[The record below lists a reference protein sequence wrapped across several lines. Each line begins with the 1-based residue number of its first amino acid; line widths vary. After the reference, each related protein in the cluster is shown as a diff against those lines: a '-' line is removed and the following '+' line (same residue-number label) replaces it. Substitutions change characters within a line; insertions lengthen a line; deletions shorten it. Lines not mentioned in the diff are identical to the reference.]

1 MPYFV
6 EKCWI
11 DITFNFFLG
20 FSCPFHLL
28 HQDGVTRDFSYCWLQ
43 FLRYLPLCFYYV
55 LLQLSS
61 LYLSTL
67 SLLWPL
73 RWVLTLNINLL
84 IIFPQ
89 MFIISLIINHNLS
102 KIWNF
107 LYYINW
113 IYWTIELFENNLRN
127 FMLFYFFFNI
137 VISRIIDVLK

>member
-1 MPYFV
+1 
-6 EKCWI
+6 
-11 DITFNFFLG
+11 
-20 FSCPFHLL
+20 
-28 HQDGVTRDFSYCWLQ
+28 
-43 FLRYLPLCFYYV
+43 
-55 LLQLSS
+55 
-61 LYLSTL
+61 
-67 SLLWPL
+67 
-73 RWVLTLNINLL
+73 
-84 IIFPQ
+84 